1 MATAISSDGI
11 SSIERRDLIVIGI
24 SCRLFDLRLANE
36 RKRLYS
42 FVS

>member
-24 SCRLFDLRLANE
+24 WLTDLPRPFAPRVAFLIFD
-36 RKRLYS
+36 
-42 FVS
+42 